1 MHVMIELY
9 LAPSASAEGLFTQ
22 ETLDD
27 TQAQIMTP
35 EQAAAVGL
43 QGLPDD
49 PEGRSRLL
57 VVVGKA
63 DERRILN
70 VLEASPEVTNF
81 RVHDVDI

>member
-9 LAPSASAEGLFTQ
+9 LAPSASGEGLFTQ

-35 EQAAAVGL
+35 EQAVAVGL
-43 QGLPDD
+43 KGLPAD

-57 VVVGKA
+57 VVVGKT

>member
-1 MHVMIELY
+1 MVGDIQRLLRDEFANIYSSL
-9 LAPSASAEGLFTQ
+9 T
-22 ETLDD
+22 
-27 TQAQIMTP
+27 QIMTP
-35 EQAAAVGL
+35 EQAVAIGL
-43 QGLPDD
+43 KGLPED

-57 VVVGKA
+57 VVVGKT